1 MFSGGS
7 QWTVTMNGQPQGRE
21 TMRTTVLAACTAI
34 GLGLVGVSAASAVPA
49 NLNAISE
56 AATGDT
62 LITEAYYYGHRYY
75 RHRYYR
81 HGYYHRRHCWWRYG
95 YRHCRW

>member
-1 MFSGGS
+1 
-7 QWTVTMNGQPQGRE
+7 
-21 TMRTTVLAACTAI
+21 MRTIVLAAFTAI
-34 GLGLVGVSAASAVPA
+34 GLGLVGVSGASAVPA

-56 AATGDT
+56 AAAGDT
-62 LITEAYYYGHRYY
+62 LTTQAHYYRHRYY

-95 YRHCRW
+95 HRHCRW

>member
-7 QWTVTMNGQPQGRE
+7 QWTIIMDAQPQGRE
-21 TMRTTVLAACTAI
+21 TMRTIVLAAFTVI
-34 GLGLVGVSAASAVPA
+34 GLGLVGVSVASAVPA

-62 LITEAYYYGHRYY
+62 LITQAYYYHHHRYY
-75 RHRYYR
+75 HHRH
-81 HGYYHRRHCWWRYG
+81 HCWWRYG
-95 YRHCRW
+95 YRHCRWW

>member
-1 MFSGGS
+1 
-7 QWTVTMNGQPQGRE
+7 
-21 TMRTTVLAACTAI
+21 MRIIILAAFTVI
-34 GLGLVGVSAASAVPA
+34 GLGFVGASTASAVPA

-62 LITEAYYYGHRYY
+62 LITQAWY
-75 RHRYYR
+75 RHRW
-81 HGYYHRRHCWWRYG
+81 YHRRHCWWRYG